1 MKLIRKYI
9 INYMD
14 KVLWSTIT
22 IKVPSEMVELTK
34 SGRVSI
40 KKTLTKSMNISKSQ
54 KTPSIKL
61 VASNVTKPEI
71 VNTGKVWNVD
81 ELKTVMKKANAL
93 EKKNKDK
100 PKLFEKKQPI
110 PKEAPVPKVPKAPK
124 VSKTQSMS
132 PEELKA
138 TILSIFPDVIN
149 KQYQREY
156 SGIKQ
161 FPPHI
166 SAEIQRGELELKELM
181 KKKKKT
187 QEEKDAIEELK
198 QDISD
203 NKDNLTMIQDKI
215 ARYEALFID
224 GKEPSII
231 IKR

>member
-1 MKLIRKYI
+1 
-9 INYMD
+9 MD

-34 SGRVSI
+34 SGKVSI
-40 KKTLTKSMNISKSQ
+40 KRTLTKSMNVSKSQ

-100 PKLFEKKQPI
+100 PKLFGKKQPI
-110 PKEAPVPKVPKAPK
+110 PKEAPAPVPKAPK
-124 VSKTQSMS
+124 APKAPQASKTQSMS

-138 TILSIFPDVIN
+138 TILSIFPDVMN

-156 SGIKQ
+156 SDIKQ

-224 GKEPSII
+224 GKEPNII

>member
-1 MKLIRKYI
+1 
-9 INYMD
+9 MD

-100 PKLFEKKQPI
+100 PKLLGKKQPI
-110 PKEAPVPKVPKAPK
+110 PKEAPVSKEPKVPKAPK
-124 VSKTQSMS
+124 ASKTQSMS

-156 SGIKQ
+156 SDIKQ

-224 GKEPSII
+224 GKEPNII

>member
-1 MKLIRKYI
+1 
-9 INYMD
+9 
-14 KVLWSTIT
+14 
-22 IKVPSEMVELTK
+22 
-34 SGRVSI
+34 
-40 KKTLTKSMNISKSQ
+40 MNISKSQ

-81 ELKTVMKKANAL
+81 ELKMVMKKANAL

-100 PKLFEKKQPI
+100 PKLFGKKQPI
-110 PKEAPVPKVPKAPK
+110 LKEAPAPAPKVPKVPKASKAP
-124 VSKTQSMS
+124 KTQSMS

-156 SGIKQ
+156 SDIKQ
-161 FPPHI
+161 YPPHI

-224 GKEPSII
+224 GKEP
-231 IKR
+231 K

>member
-1 MKLIRKYI
+1 MNIMKLIRKYI

-81 ELKTVMKKANAL
+81 ELKTVMKKAN
-93 EKKNKDK
+93 DI
-100 PKLFEKKQPI
+100 PKLFGKKQPI
-110 PKEAPVPKVPKAPK
+110 PKEAPVPKVPKVPKAPK
-124 VSKTQSMS
+124 ASKTQSMS

-156 SGIKQ
+156 S
-161 FPPHI
+161 
-166 SAEIQRGELELKELM
+166 
-181 KKKKKT
+181 
-187 QEEKDAIEELK
+187 
-198 QDISD
+198 DI
-203 NKDNLTMIQDKI
+203 
-215 ARYEALFID
+215 
-224 GKEPSII
+224 
-231 IKR
+231 